1 MVCVDT
7 MLQGWRFASSGLNA
21 FEEGNH
27 SRRLLCLLRCM
38 ISRETQLPKDERIRM
53 IDRELLKKCE
63 SDTAEC
69 LLKAGHQEELL
80 KKLQETGGYDSFVL
94 LEAIS
99 KVSELREQLSG
110 IQSQLKELS
119 NRAGIK

>member
-1 MVCVDT
+1 
-7 MLQGWRFASSGLNA
+7 
-21 FEEGNH
+21 
-27 SRRLLCLLRCM
+27 
-38 ISRETQLPKDERIRM
+38 M

-94 LEAIS
+94 LEAIN
-99 KVSELREQLSG
+99 KVSELREQLCG
-110 IQSQLKELS
+110 IQNQLKELS
-119 NRAGIK
+119 SSAGIK

>member
-1 MVCVDT
+1 
-7 MLQGWRFASSGLNA
+7 
-21 FEEGNH
+21 
-27 SRRLLCLLRCM
+27 
-38 ISRETQLPKDERIRM
+38 M

-63 SDTAEC
+63 SDTSEC

-99 KVSELREQLSG
+99 KVSELREQLCG
-110 IQSQLKELS
+110 IQNQLKELS
-119 NRAGIK
+119 NSAGIK

>member
-1 MVCVDT
+1 
-7 MLQGWRFASSGLNA
+7 
-21 FEEGNH
+21 
-27 SRRLLCLLRCM
+27 
-38 ISRETQLPKDERIRM
+38 M

-99 KVSELREQLSG
+99 KVSELREQLCG
-110 IQSQLKELS
+110 IQNQLKELS
-119 NRAGIK
+119 NSAGIK

>member
-1 MVCVDT
+1 
-7 MLQGWRFASSGLNA
+7 
-21 FEEGNH
+21 
-27 SRRLLCLLRCM
+27 
-38 ISRETQLPKDERIRM
+38 M

-94 LEAIS
+94 LEAIN
-99 KVSELREQLSG
+99 KVSELREQLCG
-110 IQSQLKELS
+110 IQNQLKELS
-119 NRAGIK
+119 NSAGIK